1 MKKSY
6 IEKLKD
12 PRWQKKRLEI
22 MQRDNFTCQCCGS
35 KVDELQ
41 IHHIRYHK
49 GYEPWEY
56 DNNELITYCA
66 SCHEYETTENNI
78 SYEGFEKLRNTF
90 KDKGLSAS
98 MLNLIL
104 WYFDRLLNTPKEELE
119 NIDFDNTIIKVLEFA
134 AEGSCNESNLKKI
147 NNISNEHD

>member
-1 MKKSY
+1 MKKTY

-12 PRWQKKRLEI
+12 PRWQKTRLEI

-41 IHHIRYHK
+41 IHHIIYHK
-49 GYEPWEY
+49 CVEPWEY
-56 DNNELITYCA
+56 DNNELITYCE

-78 SYEGFEKLRNTF
+78 SYKTFLELKNTF

-98 MLNLIL
+98 MLNLL
-104 WYFDRLLNTPKEELE
+104 LMYFERILNTPKEELE
-119 NIDFDNTIIKVLEFA
+119 HFDFDDTIIKVFGFA
-134 AEGSCNESNLKKI
+134 AEGSCSENNIKKI
-147 NNISNEHD
+147 NNIFNEHD

>member
-1 MKKSY
+1 MIKTY

-49 GYEPWEY
+49 GIEPWEY
-56 DNNELITYCA
+56 DNNELITYCE

-78 SYEGFEKLRNTF
+78 SYKSFLELKNTF

-98 MLNLIL
+98 MLNLL
-104 WYFDRLLNTPKEELE
+104 LMYFERILNTPKEELE
-119 NIDFDNTIIKVLEFA
+119 HFDFDDTIIKVLEFA
-134 AEGSCNESNLKKI
+134 AEGSCSENNIKKI
-147 NNISNEHD
+147 NNIFNEHD